1 MNTRPP
7 MNYRIYRCSTREL
20 IDALPMHVLAYAYC
34 RAWTSLYGSHPCGKH
49 VIAGVDLLIEFLSEP
64 INAGGANVR

>member
-1 MNTRPP
+1 
-7 MNYRIYRCSTREL
+7 
-20 IDALPMHVLAYAYC
+20 
-34 RAWTSLYGSHPCGKH
+34 